1 MPVEMP
7 LAQPFAGVASDKA
20 SVGELT
26 SSGTDAKEGNDL
38 LNRDRVQ
45 QLKTSTFGACSVA
58 SIPHICEF
66 DDSSKGVDS
75 FASHEWKEFLKEL
88 ELTSTQKQ
96 CPPTPRCPRSRRRTR
111 PRPSPSPTGTT
122 AGNSIARQNG
132 DSQYPVLKQEG
143 YGNDSVDQRKGL
155 RKEMDLRLDKIFREK

>member
-7 LAQPFAGVASDKA
+7 LAQSFAGVAADKA

-26 SSGTDAKEGNDL
+26 SKGADVKEGNDL
-38 LNRDRVQ
+38 LRQKSNINRDRVQ

-88 ELTSTQKQ
+88 ELTST
-96 CPPTPRCPRSRRRTR
+96 
-111 PRPSPSPTGTT
+111 
-122 AGNSIARQNG
+122 
-132 DSQYPVLKQEG
+132 
-143 YGNDSVDQRKGL
+143 
-155 RKEMDLRLDKIFREK
+155 